1 MIIRARQRR
10 DEERELI
17 LHMMTVD
24 DMLSEV
30 AKIVDTAPRY
40 GKDAEKA
47 AAPKKKEA
55 VENLIQKVPEKTD
68 KIPAAEKVPAA
79 VMGETGAVNMKVS
92 IGLSLAKEIAYCIEK
107 AAGTIGVNVVT
118 AVADAGGNLIL
129 LEAMDDSYI
138 ASVNAAR
145 EKAYTAVALKMP
157 THEALKESRGGALDG
172 YTNGGGILM
181 LGGGYPIVYNGM
193 ISGGIGVSGGTK
205 EQDMLLARIGTEYFK
220 KRINSL

>member
-1 MIIRARQRR
+1 
-10 DEERELI
+10 
-17 LHMMTVD
+17 MTVD

-30 AKIVDTAPRY
+30 AKIVDAAPKY
-40 GKDAEKA
+40 GQDAEKA

-55 VENLIQKVPEKTD
+55 VENLIPKAPEKAD
-68 KIPAAEKVPAA
+68 KIPAAETVPSAA
-79 VMGETGAVNMKVS
+79 RGETGAVNMNMKTSV
-92 IGLSLAKEIAYCIEK
+92 GLSLAKEIAYCIEK
-107 AAGTIGVNVVT
+107 AAGIIGVNVVV

-157 THEALKESRGGALDG
+157 THEALKESRGGSLDG